1 MLSAYVDSD
10 WAVAHATTGYA
21 CKLAGAAV
29 GHSSKRQQCISTS
42 STEAEIVAASAC
54 ALEIM
59 YFRGL
64 LQNMGLE
71 QPEPTV
77 LLIDNTGA
85 ISLSRDRKSCNK
97 SRHIDRRFFKVR
109 ELEAAGVL
117 VTRHVPTEDN
127 AADMLTK
134 HLPYDVF
141 QRHLTNLMG
150 DGSRVAEGGEDTH
163 TIYTISTPCVYMHM
177 SAP

>member
-1 MLSAYVDSD
+1 
-10 WAVAHATTGYA
+10 
-21 CKLAGAAV
+21 
-29 GHSSKRQQCISTS
+29 
-42 STEAEIVAASAC
+42 
-54 ALEIM
+54 M

-64 LQNMGLE
+64 LRDMGLE

-117 VTRHVPTEDN
+117 ITRHVPTEDN

-134 HLPYDVF
+134 HLPHDVF
-141 QRHLTNLMG
+141 QRHLIKLMG
-150 DGSRVAEGGEDTH
+150 GGSGVAEGGEDTH
-163 TIYTISTPCVYMHM
+163 TTYTHNTTCVYMHM
-177 SAP
+177 PAP

>member
-1 MLSAYVDSD
+1 M
-10 WAVAHATTGYA
+10 
-21 CKLAGAAV
+21 
-29 GHSSKRQQCISTS
+29 
-42 STEAEIVAASAC
+42 
-54 ALEIM
+54 
-59 YFRGL
+59 
-64 LQNMGLE
+64 
-71 QPEPTV
+71 
-77 LLIDNTGA
+77 
-85 ISLSRDRKSCNK
+85 SRDRKSCNK